1 MISAA
6 LSCLGARPA
15 LARGLAVLIVAVAL
29 WLAGRAWVASIQY
42 AAFERGMSAC
52 RQARLERDLDAA
64 GRALSE
70 TAASAAQALSQTRVL
85 GQAAGELRGWL
96 NAQLQELQLPTNTY
110 QNARQESANAMANLP
125 PDTDTCL
132 GRVPDRRVCI
142 ARAEALGFD
151 PELSCPAGRPD
162 RGD

>member
-6 LSCLGARPA
+6 LSFFGARPA
-15 LARGLAVLIVAVAL
+15 LVKVLAVLIGAVAL
-29 WLAGRAWVASIQY
+29 WLAGRAWIASIED
-42 AAFERGMSAC
+42 AAFERGAAAC
-52 RQARLERDLDAA
+52 RQARLEQDLEAA
-64 GRALSE
+64 GRALTE

-85 GQAAGELRGWL
+85 GQAAGELRSWL
-96 NAQLQELQLPTNTY
+96 NARLQELELPTDTY
-110 QNARQESANAMANLP
+110 QDARQESANAMANLP

-132 GRVPDRRVCI
+132 DRVPDRRVCL

>member
-6 LSCLGARPA
+6 LSFFGARPA
-15 LARGLAVLIVAVAL
+15 LVKVLAVLIGAVAL
-29 WLAGRAWVASIQY
+29 WLVGRAWVASIED
-42 AAFERGMSAC
+42 AAFERGKSAC
-52 RQARLERDLDAA
+52 RQARLEQDLDAA
-64 GRALSE
+64 GRALTE

-96 NAQLQELQLPTNTY
+96 NAQLQELELPTNIY
-110 QNARQESANAMANLP
+110 RDARQESANAMANLP

-132 GRVPDRRVCI
+132 DRVPDRRVCL

-151 PELSCPAGRPD
+151 PELSCPAGGPD

>member
-6 LSCLGARPA
+6 LSFFGTRPA
-15 LARGLAVLIVAVAL
+15 LAKALAVLIGAVAR
-29 WLAGRAWVASIQY
+29 WLAGRAWVSSIED
-42 AAFERGMSAC
+42 AAFERGKSAC
-52 RQARLERDLDAA
+52 RQARLEQDLDAA

-96 NAQLQELQLPTNTY
+96 NAQLQALELPTDTY
-110 QNARQESANAMANLP
+110 QDARQESANAMANLP

-132 GRVPDRRVCI
+132 DRVPHRRVCL

-151 PELSCPAGRPD
+151 PELSCPAG
-162 RGD
+162 